1 MPQLALAASTL
12 TTAGTTAAV
21 TTATTAAASAAA
33 TATLTSTLMSVATN
47 VLTNLAISA
56 ALSALQP
63 QVGVAGRTFEWTL
76 DPDGPIPFAAG
87 RVGVAGSVVYRKT
100 YGPDLMYYGFV
111 SVLSGAGPIDGFETF
126 RGDDEFV
133 TFDGAGKAITSQW
146 KGEMWLKQ
154 SFGTQPDTA
163 LVSPAGLKNNV
174 TLPGWTG
181 ANRLSGK
188 AAYMLVLG
196 ENSKRTAYPTGEPKP
211 LYVIRG
217 LKGWDPRQDSTY
229 PGGAGPCRLN
239 DPSTWVYIA
248 NPILWALKWSLG
260 LWEGPIGKGA
270 PQVDYQVGGIG
281 AKLSGIDVPAFVAA
295 ANVADANGWTVAAY
309 PTTDDDKSQVLDAF
323 LQAGGA
329 IYAQRA
335 GKISCIQRAAP
346 RASIVTISAADTA
359 GPLEI
364 DTAASRIDRINTIR
378 PRYWSEA
385 HRWQLTALDEVTAES
400 YQVEDGGKRT
410 RGIDYPYVTDAKQ
423 AAQLAALQ
431 IANTREGI
439 AGVIPLKPHLQRIR
453 PGDAFTITE
462 PGFVLNGLK
471 CLCLNT
477 DYDPATGVVRVS
489 FVSETD
495 QKYPFALGQSPVP
508 PAPPTLTPS
517 DPTVVS
523 PPGPNDWV
531 ITPRPPGTGGTR
543 LPGFNLSGVVGN
555 STATAIEV
563 QWWEVPDGV
572 DPMDEP
578 PEDAKWQSAGTW
590 PPTAT
595 DIPINVPGGRY
606 YWIGLIHVRNLN
618 YSERTVYGPYLAGVL
633 VADMAPDAPALE
645 DIRAEARAK
654 AALLIKEAAARW
666 NRAETDKRFVIQN
679 IEFVS
684 EKLAITRET
693 LELADADQIA
703 LLEVERVARIDGDE
717 AESIAR
723 QLQIAGVEDALSVVD
738 EFSRATATALGTETE
753 TRTSQVSSL
762 GDALAIVDDKATTAV
777 TTASAAAEQTTALV
791 AEVGDV
797 KSAVTINA
805 EAIADLEAQNNIA
818 RFDLEVAAG
827 GGKPARVSLISQASG
842 SDIALLAEQIW
853 FGDNTFWAD
862 GSDTFQTLT
871 AGGRRLVTHGPFGV
885 GGEMLMWLGPSS
897 IAVSSMSRANADFF
911 IAVNAPRIG
920 GADFPVGGGSSGSAT
935 GRRESLSNS
944 FNTGNTWATVEV
956 LTPSGVPAAPFISAN
971 VEWLSAPS
979 VSDTGTWV
987 GELRLIEVASETV
1000 VGGPEPISIT
1010 HYNEPPGLTLTGPGS
1025 ATGAVQ
1031 YALQCRRTSGSNN
1044 VSSIAFAINFDAY
1057 QRL

>member
-63 QVGVAGRTFEWTL
+63 QVGMAGRTFEWTL

-146 KGEMWLKQ
+146 TGEMWLKR
-154 SFGTQPDTA
+154 SLGAQPDIA

-229 PGGAGPCRLN
+229 PGGVGPCRLN

-260 LWEGPIGKGA
+260 LWEGPVGKGA
-270 PQVDYQVGGIG
+270 PQVGYQVGGIG

-346 RASIVTISAADTA
+346 RASVVTISAADTA

-385 HRWQLTALDEVTAES
+385 HRWQLTALDEVTADS

-462 PGFVLNGLK
+462 PGFVLSGLK

-523 PPGPNDWV
+523 PPGPDDWT

-572 DPMDEP
+572 DPLDEP

-633 VADMAPDAPALE
+633 VADLAPDAPALE

-654 AALLIKEAAARW
+654 AALLIKEAVDRW
-666 NRAETDKRFVIQN
+666 NRDEKEKKFAIQN
-679 IEFVS
+679 VEYVN
-684 EKLAITRET
+684 EKLATAVQT
-693 LELADADQIA
+693 LELADQDQIA
-703 LLEVERVARIDGDE
+703 LVETERSARIDADE
-717 AESIAR
+717 AETLAR
-723 QLQIAGVEDALSVVD
+723 TLQISGVE
-738 EFSRATATALGTETE
+738 
-753 TRTSQVSSL
+753 
-762 GDALAIVDDKATTAV
+762 DALAIVDTRSQTTATALTAETTTRTTQVSSLNTNLAIVDTKATTAV
-777 TTASAAAEQTTALV
+777 TTANAAATATSALV
-791 AEVGDV
+791 SEVDGV
-797 KSAVTINA
+797 KSTVTTHST
-805 EAIADLEAQNNIA
+805 AISDLNAQNNVA
-818 RFDLEVAAG
+818 RFDLEAAAG
-827 GGKPARVSLISQASG
+827 GGKPARFSLVSGPEKAA
-842 SDIALLAEQIW
+842 IALMADRIW
-853 FGDNTFWAD
+853 HGDNSFWDDA
-862 GSDTFQTLT
+862 SDTMQTLT
-871 AGGRRLVTHGPFGV
+871 GDGRRLVTNGPFGAL
-885 GGEMLMWLGPSS
+885 GEMLMWLGPES
-897 IAVSSMSRANADFF
+897 IAVSDMARGNADFF
-911 IAVNAPRIG
+911 LARNAPRVGGNDLSIG
-920 GADFPVGGGSSGSAT
+920 GGFQGWVT
-935 GRRESLSNS
+935 G
-944 FNTGNTWATVEV
+944 
-956 LTPSGVPAAPFISAN
+956 AAF
-971 VEWLSAPS
+971 
-979 VSDTGTWV
+979 
-987 GELRLIEVASETV
+987 RASPT
-1000 VGGPEPISIT
+1000 
-1010 HYNEPPGLTLTGPGS
+1010 
-1025 ATGAVQ
+1025 TGAVTTT
-1031 YALQCRRTSGSNN
+1031 AVTAETSGATGS
-1044 VSSIAFAINFDAY
+1044 VSAEWIQVTFNHTGWTIIAPNSPTTGFRNTVGTAEIKSDKFGVI
-1057 QRL
+1057 QRDSGTGRTLGMIVVPATVLHNI